1 MDIRKAEIMALT
13 LIEKHL
19 SDAKFDWQ
27 FEFNNAK
34 RTFGQCVYGKKYGR
48 PFHMIKLSKPLVA
61 LNDEE
66 QVRDTILHEI
76 AHALDVEQRG
86 YSSHDYKWVSIARS
100 IGCNGNRCYNVND
113 VEQPKSKYS
122 LICNSCKR
130 EVPAY
135 RKPKRKK
142 ACGVCCRKYNNSKYS
157 EDYLLNLKQNY

>member
-1 MDIRKAEIMALT
+1 MDIRKAEIMAMT

-34 RTFGQCVYGKKYGR
+34 KTFGQCVYGKKYGR
-48 PFHMIKLSKPLVA
+48 PFHRIKLSKPLVA

-130 EVPAY
+130 EAPAY

-142 ACGVCCRKYNNSKYS
+142 ACGVCCRKHNNGKYS
-157 EDYLLNLKQNY
+157 EDYVLNLKQNY

>member
-1 MDIRKAEIMALT
+1 MDIRKAKIMALT

-122 LICNSCKR
+122 LICNSCK
-130 EVPAY
+130 PAY